1 MQCYIVWHT
10 SAICFTIHPLTW
22 LRLGETIQRR
32 TFDDIE
38 PLEKRAKYDSNEIT
52 ANGRSSPSRS
62 LTVDAFSLTSSQE
75 QSEEPS
81 LELRHTPEPTTLTT
95 ATTATKSYEIEVD
108 NEETQRKEEEQH
120 KKSLFLYVFILR
132 CIAYP
137 FNSKQPTDMARRLC
151 KVTPQQLDVI
161 KDRFSAF
168 LGGNSNIVADEA
180 FFNAVQSY
188 FEVFIRSPRI
198 ARMVESGGATAADF
212 RDVFKNNIEKR
223 IKNLPEIDGLSK
235 DRVIGSQWT
244 YRDYL
249 QNPPNPQ

>member
-1 MQCYIVWHT
+1 MFQLKVCHK
-10 SAICFTIHPLTW
+10 FKTW
-22 LRLGETIQRR
+22 ASYFRQ
-32 TFDDIE
+32 
-38 PLEKRAKYDSNEIT
+38 
-52 ANGRSSPSRS
+52 
-62 LTVDAFSLTSSQE
+62 
-75 QSEEPS
+75 
-81 LELRHTPEPTTLTT
+81 TPEPTTGTT
-95 ATTATKSYEIEVD
+95 NSLQQKSYEIDVD
-108 NEETQRKEEEQH
+108 NEELQRKEEEQH

-235 DRVIGSQWT
+235 ETVLNSWMGKFDAIYFGEDENTLGIDFNINAIGLAQF
-244 YRDYL
+244 
-249 QNPPNPQ
+249 